1 MLDKGKKASGKEAV
15 WSAEVTAEA
24 SRGYSGGFQREPEL
38 QWGPWKPETFRL
50 GWGRTERALDLA
62 SRKRRKV
69 GHPHLLLWL
78 YFLSLSP
85 GCSQKPTP
93 KSLVPFRPLGSQVLE
108 ISRLPPALGF
118 SPSCCIHTVAP
129 GEAGPPR
136 EGHSSDCLGLT
147 FMPL

>member
-15 WSAEVTAEA
+15 WPAEVTAEA
-24 SRGYSGGFQREPEL
+24 SRGNQSSNGAPGRQKHSEWVGEGQREP
-38 QWGPWKPETFRL
+38 WTW
-50 GWGRTERALDLA
+50 
-62 SRKRRKV
+62 RKRRKV

-136 EGHSSDCLGLT
+136 EGLSSDCLGLT